1 MRIHAKLPGLILKQ
15 KNQIN
20 SKPNIIQNSIIQSE
34 FQSKGFLFDGSYW
47 LKGSTR
53 GFQSQ
58 YH

>member
-1 MRIHAKLPGLILKQ
+1 MRIHAKLPGLILKK

-20 SKPNIIQNSIIQSE
+20 SKLNIIQNSIIQTE
-34 FQSKGFLFDGSYW
+34 FQSKGFLFDGFNR
-47 LKGSTR
+47 LNASTR